1 MPADEYNPSY
11 RRGNLF
17 NTEGGYFSRV
27 AADYDKHTIQPERK
41 LLKVYLHRALAD
53 ASGRTGQ
60 CGESYYSQTKVNI
73 RLDAI
78 DWILNSIPEKPFSF
92 QWTMDELD
100 YPEELIEAIK
110 AEARIWFKDVTQPT
124 SRRPSVWL

>member
-1 MPADEYNPSY
+1 MPADEYTVIN
-11 RRGNLF
+11 RRAQHF
-17 NTEGGYFSRV
+17 NTQGGFFSRC
-27 AADYDKHTIQPERK
+27 AADYDKHSILPERK
-41 LLKVYLHRALAD
+41 LLKVFLHRGLAD

-60 CGESYYSQTKVNI
+60 CGESYYSQVKVNI

-78 DWILNSIPEKPFSF
+78 DWILNSVPEKPFSF
-92 QWTMDELD
+92 RWTMEELD

-110 AEARIWFKDVTQPT
+110 AEARIWYKDVAEPT